1 MSKAHQNVKVEMAP
15 DGHHPFP
22 EFDLPETTA
31 IQRAQA
37 PGPIAYP
44 ATTMG
49 LIQQAVAMGAGVET
63 LRELFALKKEVEAD
77 EARKAFNEAFS
88 AFKMEAVHVVK
99 NVTYKDGPLKGKRHA
114 DLFAVVDAV
123 TPALSKH
130 GLSMSW
136 KLSKD
141 EKDWLEVTCTVR
153 HAMGHSES
161 VSMGSGPDTGPARNA
176 IQARASAKTY
186 LERYTALSIL
196 GLAAED
202 MDDDG
207 AATAEWP
214 ELKERLKLIAEA
226 PDFPALESSYKSAF
240 KKAKEDRNEDAMK
253 SLISAKDR
261 RKADLAQENP
271 A

>member
-1 MSKAHQNVKVEMAP
+1 MSKAEKVETLAP
-15 DGHHPFP
+15 DGHHQFP
-22 EFDLPETTA
+22 EFQLAEEQKALAVREQERQINAMT
-31 IQRAQA
+31 
-37 PGPIAYP
+37 GP
-44 ATTMG
+44 MG
-49 LIQQAVAMGAGVET
+49 LIQTAVSMGAGVET

-161 VSMGSGPDTGPARNA
+161 VSMGSEPDTGPARNA

-207 AATAEWP
+207 AATA
-214 ELKERLKLIAEA
+214 
-226 PDFPALESSYKSAF
+226 
-240 KKAKEDRNEDAMK
+240 
-253 SLISAKDR
+253 
-261 RKADLAQENP
+261 
-271 A
+271 